1 MIKKLEGSVFLTT
14 KVCERITE
22 LEKICARLEDNIK
35 NYNGFGSMFK
45 MRELLKFTRET
56 MKINMLVL
64 RKIHPDLYRQM
75 TLVRQ

>member
-1 MIKKLEGSVFLTT
+1 MTT